1 MIRTLSLL
9 LALSLAQA
17 PVLPEPGTAPSRVSL
32 AVDVRDKRGEIPR
45 NLTAADFLVREDT
58 EPRPVVEVAP
68 STPPWRVVIYVDRVL
83 TGSRTLRGAT
93 GALAERVRDLVALGP
108 VDVIVAEP
116 EPRVVLEGARNPAVV
131 DDVLSRL
138 WFTGEGRDDL
148 RVTRQ
153 RFLDQIAAGPEAGDP
168 VELMVESL
176 EAEESLARNQ
186 QDRLAEWLLRQ
197 PQDAG
202 PRVLFLVSDGF
213 DVNPAAFYRSRVAA
227 ATALGETSSTLEKTA
242 LETAR
247 TAAFLGWTVIPL
259 PVGDPGL
266 PDLRGGVRPRSDEK
280 VPIGVT
286 VPLGRRPKK
295 EESKR
300 PVLPNLTNPTEPLG
314 WLAEATGG
322 SLLVQPQSVAGAVG
336 LLRSRVW
343 LTYETPR
350 AADGRPHAVEVAA
363 ARPEVA
369 VRARR
374 WDGSGLPEMVAAARA
389 LRLLEGEDEGNLEV
403 VSKIQPEETPEG
415 SERRGTLNLRVE
427 SPDVS
432 GPLRL
437 TVTAPDMAPIVSNR
451 ELTEADLVDGSY
463 RVSIPLP
470 AGVERL
476 AVLVEPESGGWG
488 GDVIFSGA
496 WGAEAAGEEE
506 PVSTERA
513 VIRLAAP
520 AGEDLA
526 GKVRLR
532 ATGSGAEIAR
542 VELKVGDRRAAGC
555 AALPC
560 EAEVD
565 LGRRVRAQTLEAVAY
580 AADGRELARDAV
592 RVNDPGE
599 DFRIRILEPA
609 GGKVEGAVDVAADV
623 RVPASAKLDRVEIFW
638 NDQLAGTLYT
648 APFRHRIVIPRDRPS
663 GYLRV
668 EARLEDGSTAEDAVT
683 VNASGLGERVDVR
696 LTELFVVVTDA
707 SGKPVQ
713 GLSRDAFHVRQD
725 GREQEIA
732 SFENAGD
739 LPLTVALA
747 IDSSASMFLKL
758 PKVQEAV
765 SSLLDGGL
773 SERRD
778 RALLVDFD
786 TQPRLVRPVTRD
798 LAAVSSSL
806 GTLSADGGTALWE
819 AISFSLTQLQGLSG
833 RKALV
838 VYSDGIEE
846 GSKISYRDVLSQA
859 RKIKTPVYLIV
870 ANPRAARGED
880 GGFLEEPLSE
890 RLGRLAE
897 STGGK
902 LYFALPDQDLS
913 AVYQEIL
920 SELRSQYIL
929 SFYPKDDSPK
939 RDIKVEVEGRG
950 LTART
955 MSGMPA
961 RP

>member
-1 MIRTLSLL
+1 MIPSLSLL

-17 PVLPEPGTAPSRVSL
+17 PALAQPGAAPSRVSL
-32 AVDVRDKRGEIPR
+32 AVDVRDRKGEIPR
-45 NLTAADFLVREDT
+45 DLTAADFIVREDT

-68 STPPWRVVIYVDRVL
+68 APPPWRVVIYVDRVL

-116 EPRVVLEGARNPAVV
+116 EPRVVLQGGRNPAVV
-131 DDVLSRL
+131 DEVLSRL

-148 RVTRQ
+148 RVLRQ
-153 RFLDQIAAGPEAGDP
+153 RFVEQLAAGPEAGDP
-168 VELMVESL
+168 VELMVEAV
-176 EAEESLARNQ
+176 EAEESLARLQ
-186 QDRLAEWLLRQ
+186 QDRFAEWLLRQ
-197 PQDAG
+197 PKDAG

-213 DVNPAAFYRSRVAA
+213 DVDPGAFYRARVPAA
-227 ATALGETSSTLEKTA
+227 AALGEVKPALEKTA

-247 TAAFLGWTVIPL
+247 TAAFLGWTVIPM

-266 PDLRGGVRPRSDEK
+266 PDLRGVRPQSSEK
-280 VPIGVT
+280 LPIGVT
-286 VPLGRRPKK
+286 VPLGRRPK
-295 EESKR
+295 EEGPKR
-300 PVLPNLTNPTEPLG
+300 PPLPPLSNPNEPLG

-322 SLLVQPQSVAGAVG
+322 TLLVQPQSVAGAVG
-336 LLRSRVW
+336 MLRSRVW
-343 LTYETPR
+343 LTYETQR
-350 AADGRPHAVEVAA
+350 AEDGRPHAVEVGVT
-363 ARPEVA
+363 RPEVA

-374 WDGSGLPEMVAAARA
+374 WDGSGLPEMVAAART

-415 SERRGTLNLRVE
+415 SEPRGTLNLRVE
-427 SPDVS
+427 SPGVS

-437 TVTAPDMAPIVSNR
+437 TVAAPDLAPIVSNR
-451 ELTEADLVDGSY
+451 QLTDADLVDGNY

-470 AGVERL
+470 AGAERL
-476 AVLVEPESGGWG
+476 AVLVEPAGGGWG

-496 WGAEAAGEEE
+496 WGTEAGEEE

-520 AGEDLA
+520 SGDDLV

-532 ATGSGAEIAR
+532 ATGSGAEIDR

-565 LGRRVRAQTLEAVAY
+565 LGRRVRPQILEAVAY
-580 AADGRELARDAV
+580 GADGRELARDAV
-592 RVNDPGE
+592 RVNDSAE
-599 DFRIRILEPA
+599 EFRIRILEPA

-623 RVPASAKLDRVEIFW
+623 RVPASGKLDRVEVFW
-638 NDQLAGTLYT
+638 NDQLAATLYT

-696 LTELFVVVTDA
+696 LTELYVVVTDA
-707 SGKPVQ
+707 TGKPVQ
-713 GLSRDAFHVRQD
+713 GLSREAFHVRQD

-758 PKVQEAV
+758 PKVRDAV
-765 SSLLDGGL
+765 ESLLDGGL
-773 SERRD
+773 AERRD

-806 GTLSADGGTALWE
+806 GALSADGGTALWE

-846 GSKISYRDVLSQA
+846 GSKISYRDVLSLA
-859 RKIKTPVYLIV
+859 RKTRTPVYLIV

-880 GGFLEEPLSE
+880 GGFLEEPISE
-890 RLGRLAE
+890 RLGRLARA
-897 STGGK
+897 TGGK

-920 SELRSQYIL
+920 SELRSQYVL
-929 SFYPKDDSPK
+929 TFYPKDPSPK
-939 RDIKVEVEGRG
+939 RDVEVEVEGRG

-955 MSGMPA
+955 MSGMQA

>member
-1 MIRTLSLL
+1 VIRSLSLL

-17 PVLPEPGTAPSRVSL
+17 PVLPEPATAPSRVSL
-32 AVDVRDKRGEIPR
+32 AVDVRDAKGEIPR
-45 NLTAADFLVREDT
+45 NLTAADFIVREDT
-58 EPRPVVEVAP
+58 EPRPVVDFAS
-68 STPPWRVVIYVDRVL
+68 STPPWRVVIYIDRVL
-83 TGSRTLRGAT
+83 TGSRTLRGAA
-93 GALAERVRDLVALGP
+93 GSLAERSRDLVALGP

-116 EPRVVLEGARNPAVV
+116 EPRVLLEGSRDAAVV

-138 WFTGEGRDDL
+138 WLSGEGRDDL
-148 RVTRQ
+148 RALRQ
-153 RFLDQIAAGPEAGDP
+153 RFVEQLGAGPEAGDP
-168 VELMVESL
+168 VDLMVEAIDN
-176 EAEESLARNQ
+176 EARLARIQ
-186 QDRLAEWLLRQ
+186 QDHLAEWLLRQ
-197 PQDAG
+197 PRSAG
-202 PRVLFLVSDGF
+202 PQALFLVSDGF
-213 DVNPAAFYRSRVAA
+213 DVDPGAFYRSRMPTAA
-227 ATALGETSSTLEKTA
+227 ALGGPKPALETAA

-247 TAAFLGWTVIPL
+247 TASFLGWTVFPL

-266 PDLRGGVRPRSDEK
+266 PDLRVRPQSSPK
-280 VPIGVT
+280 LPIGVT
-286 VPLGRRPKK
+286 VPLGRKPK
-295 EESKR
+295 EEAKR
-300 PVLPNLTNPTEPLG
+300 PALPNLSHPQQPLG

-322 SLLVQPQSVAGAVG
+322 ALLVQPQGIAGALG
-336 LLRSRVW
+336 MLRSRVW

-350 AADGRPHAVEVAA
+350 AADGRTHAVEVGV
-363 ARPEVA
+363 ARPDVA

-374 WDGSGLPEMVAAARA
+374 WDGAGLPEAVALARA
-389 LRLLEGEDEGNLEV
+389 LRLLEGEDEGDLEV
-403 VSKIQPEETPEG
+403 VSKIQPEATPEG
-415 SERRGTLNLRVE
+415 SARRGTLNLRVE

-437 TVTAPDMAPIVSNR
+437 TVAAPDSAPVVSNR
-451 ELTEADLVDGSY
+451 QLTEADLVEGSY
-463 RVSIPLP
+463 RVSIPIP
-470 AGVERL
+470 EGAERL
-476 AVLVEPESGGWG
+476 AVLVEPASGGWG
-488 GDVIFSGA
+488 GDVIFPGA

-506 PVSTERA
+506 PISTERV

-520 AGEDLA
+520 AGSDLT

-532 ATGSGAEIAR
+532 ATGAGEEIAR

-599 DFRIRILEPA
+599 DFRIRITEPA
-609 GGKVEGAVDVAADV
+609 GGMIGGAVDVAADV
-623 RVPASAKLDRVEIFW
+623 RIPAAGKLDRVEFFW
-638 NDQLAGTLYT
+638 NDQLAATLYT
-648 APFRHRIVIPRDRPS
+648 PPFRHRIVVPRDRPS

-668 EARLEDGSTAEDAVT
+668 AARLTDGSTAEDAVT

-696 LTELFVVVTDA
+696 LVELFVVVTDGA
-707 SGKPVQ
+707 GKPVK
-713 GLSRDAFHVRQD
+713 GLSREAFHVRQD
-725 GREQEIA
+725 GRDQEIA

-758 PKVQEAV
+758 PKVQDAV
-765 SSLLDGGL
+765 ASLLNGGL

-786 TQPRLVRPVTRD
+786 TQPRLVRSVTRD
-798 LAAVSSSL
+798 LGSVSSSL
-806 GTLSADGGTALWE
+806 AALSADGGTALWE

-846 GSKISYRDVLSQA
+846 GSRISYREVLSLA

-880 GGFLEEPLSE
+880 GGFLEEPISE

-897 STGGK
+897 ATGGK

-920 SELRSQYIL
+920 SELRSQYVL
-929 SFYPKDDSPK
+929 SFYPRDLGPR

-955 MSGMPA
+955 MSGTQA

>member
-1 MIRTLSLL
+1 MIRSLSLF
-9 LALSLAQA
+9 LALSLTQA
-17 PVLPEPGTAPSRVSL
+17 PIPPEPAPALSRVSL
-32 AVDVRDKRGEIPR
+32 AVDVRDAKGEIPR
-45 NLTAADFLVREDT
+45 DLTAADFIVREDT
-58 EPRPVVEVAP
+58 QTRTVVEVAP

-83 TGSRTLRGAT
+83 TGSRTLRGAA
-93 GALAERVRDLVALGP
+93 GGLAERARDLVALGP

-116 EPRVVLEGARNPAVV
+116 EPRVLLEGSQDAAVV
-131 DDVLSRL
+131 DDILSRL
-138 WFTGEGRDDL
+138 WLSGEGRDDL
-148 RVTRQ
+148 RVLRQ
-153 RFLDQIAAGPEAGDP
+153 RFVEQLGAGPEAGDP
-168 VELMVESL
+168 VELMVEAIDS
-176 EAEESLARNQ
+176 EVRLARIQ

-197 PQDAG
+197 PRSSG
-202 PRVLFLVSDGF
+202 PQALFLVSDGF
-213 DVNPAAFYRSRVAA
+213 DVDPGAFYRSRVPGAA
-227 ATALGETSSTLEKTA
+227 ALGEAKPALETAA

-247 TAAFLGWTVIPL
+247 TASFLGWTIFPM

-266 PDLRGGVRPRSDEK
+266 PDLRRVKPQSSEK
-280 VPIGVT
+280 LPIGVT
-286 VPLGRRPKK
+286 VPLGRKPR
-295 EESKR
+295 EEVKR
-300 PVLPNLTNPTEPLG
+300 PTLPNLSHPQQPMG

-322 SLLVQPQSVAGAVG
+322 ALLVQPQSIPGALG
-336 LLRSRVW
+336 LLRSRLW

-350 AADGRPHAVEVAA
+350 AADGRTHAVEVGV
-363 ARPEVA
+363 ARPDVA
-369 VRARR
+369 ARARR
-374 WDGSGLPEMVAAARA
+374 WDGAGLPEAVALARA
-389 LRLLEGEDEGNLEV
+389 VRLLEGEDEGDLEV

-415 SERRGTLNLRVE
+415 SERRGTLNLRIE
-427 SPDVS
+427 SPGVS

-437 TVTAPDMAPIVSNR
+437 TVAAPGTALIVSNR
-451 ELTEADLVDGSY
+451 QLTEADLVEGSY

-470 AGVERL
+470 TDAERL
-476 AVLVEPESGGWG
+476 AVLIEPAGGGWG
-488 GDVIFSGA
+488 GDVIFPGA
-496 WGAEAAGEEE
+496 WGAEAAGEAG
-506 PVSTERA
+506 PISTERA
-513 VIRLAAP
+513 VIRLLAP
-520 AGEDLA
+520 AGNDLT

-532 ATGSGAEIAR
+532 ATGAGSEISR

-555 AALPC
+555 ATLPC

-565 LGRRVRAQTLEAVAY
+565 LGRRVRAQTLEAIAY
-580 AADGRELARDAV
+580 AGDGRELARDAV

-599 DFRIRILEPA
+599 DFRIRITEPA
-609 GGKVEGAVDVAADV
+609 GGLIGGAVDVAADV
-623 RVPASAKLDRVEIFW
+623 RIPASGKLDRVEFFW
-638 NDQLAGTLYT
+638 NDQLAATLY
-648 APFRHRIVIPRDRPS
+648 APPFRHRIVVPRDRPS

-668 EARLEDGSTAEDAVT
+668 AARLEDGSTAEDAVT

-696 LTELFVVVTDA
+696 LVELYVVVTDA
-707 SGKPVQ
+707 SGKPVK
-713 GLSRDAFHVRQD
+713 GLSREAFHVRQD
-725 GREQEIA
+725 GRDQEIA

-758 PKVQEAV
+758 PKVRDAV
-765 SSLLDGGL
+765 ASLLDGGL

-786 TQPRLVRPVTRD
+786 TQPRLVRSVTRD
-798 LAAVSSSL
+798 LVSVSSSL
-806 GTLSADGGTALWE
+806 SALSADGGTALWE
-819 AISFSLTQLQGLSG
+819 AISFSLNQLQGLSG

-838 VYSDGIEE
+838 IYSDGIEE
-846 GSKISYRDVLSQA
+846 GSRISYREVLSLA

-880 GGFLEEPLSE
+880 GGFLEEPISE

-897 STGGK
+897 ATGGK

-920 SELRSQYIL
+920 SELRSQYVL
-929 SFYPKDDSPK
+929 TYYPKDASPR

-955 MSGMPA
+955 MSGTQA

>member
-1 MIRTLSLL
+1 MIGSLSLF

-17 PVLPEPGTAPSRVSL
+17 SVPPEPAPASSRVSL
-32 AVDVRDKRGEIPR
+32 AVDVRDSKGEIPR
-45 NLTAADFLVREDT
+45 NLTAADFLVREDS
-58 EPRPVVEVAP
+58 EPRTVVDLAS
-68 STPPWRVVIYVDRVL
+68 STPPWRVVIYIDRVL
-83 TGSRTLRGAT
+83 TGSRTLRGAA
-93 GALAERVRDLVALGP
+93 GILAERSRDLVALGP

-116 EPRVVLEGARNPAVV
+116 EPRVLLEGSRDAAVV
-131 DDVLSRL
+131 DDILSRL
-138 WFTGEGRDDL
+138 WLTGEGRDDL
-148 RVTRQ
+148 RVIRQ
-153 RFLDQIAAGPEAGDP
+153 RFVEQLGAGPEAGDP
-168 VELMVESL
+168 VELMA
-176 EAEESLARNQ
+176 EAMDSEARLARIQ

-197 PQDAG
+197 PRNAG
-202 PRVLFLVSDGF
+202 PQALFLVSDGF
-213 DVNPAAFYRSRVAA
+213 DVDPGAFYRSRLLTAA
-227 ATALGETSSTLEKTA
+227 VLGEAKPSLEKAA

-247 TAAFLGWTVIPL
+247 IASFLGWTVYPL

-266 PDLRGGVRPRSDEK
+266 PDLRVRPQSSPK
-280 VPIGVT
+280 LPIGVT
-286 VPLGRRPKK
+286 VPLGRKPK
-295 EESKR
+295 EEVKR
-300 PVLPNLTNPTEPLG
+300 PVLPDLSHPQQPLG

-322 SLLVQPQSVAGAVG
+322 TVLVQPQSIPGTLG
-336 LLRSRVW
+336 MLRSRVW

-350 AADGRPHAVEVAA
+350 AADGRTHAVEVGV
-363 ARPEVA
+363 ARPDVA

-374 WDGSGLPEMVAAARA
+374 WDGAGLPQAVAMARA
-389 LRLLEGEDEGNLEV
+389 VRLLEGEDEGDLEV
-403 VSKIQPEETPEG
+403 VSKIQPEATPEG

-427 SPDVS
+427 SPGVS

-437 TVTAPDMAPIVSNR
+437 TVAVPGAAPVVSNR
-451 ELTEADLVDGSY
+451 QLTDADLVEGSY
-463 RVSIPLP
+463 RVSIPIP
-470 AGVERL
+470 DGAERL
-476 AVLVEPESGGWG
+476 AVLVEPASGGWG
-488 GDVIFSGA
+488 GDVIFPGA

-506 PVSTERA
+506 PISTERA
-513 VIRLAAP
+513 VIRLLAP
-520 AGEDLA
+520 AGSDLS

-532 ATGSGAEIAR
+532 ATGAGEEISR

-555 AALPC
+555 ATLPC

-565 LGRRVRAQTLEAVAY
+565 LGRRVRAQTLEAIAY

-599 DFRIRILEPA
+599 DFRIRITEP
-609 GGKVEGAVDVAADV
+609 GGGVIGGAVDVAADV
-623 RVPASAKLDRVEIFW
+623 RVPAAGKLDRVEFFW
-638 NDQLAGTLYT
+638 NDQLAATLYT
-648 APFRHRIVIPRDRPS
+648 PPFRHRIVVPRDRS

-668 EARLEDGSTAEDAVT
+668 TARLEDGSTAEDAVT

-696 LTELFVVVTDA
+696 LVELFVVVTDSA
-707 SGKPVQ
+707 GKPVK
-713 GLSRDAFHVRQD
+713 GLSREAFHIRED
-725 GREQEIA
+725 GRDQEIA

-765 SSLLDGGL
+765 ASLLDGGL

-786 TQPRLVRPVTRD
+786 TQPRLVRSVTRD
-798 LAAVSSSL
+798 LGSVSSSL
-806 GTLSADGGTALWE
+806 GVLSADGGTALWE

-846 GSKISYRDVLSQA
+846 GSKISYREVLSLA

-880 GGFLEEPLSE
+880 GGFLEEPISQ

-897 STGGK
+897 ATGGK

-920 SELRSQYIL
+920 SELRSQYVL
-929 SFYPKDDSPK
+929 TFYPKDLAPRK
-939 RDIKVEVEGRG
+939 DIKVEVEGRG

-955 MSGMPA
+955 MSGAQA

>member
-1 MIRTLSLL
+1 
-9 LALSLAQA
+9 
-17 PVLPEPGTAPSRVSL
+17 
-32 AVDVRDKRGEIPR
+32 VD
-45 NLTAADFLVREDT
+45 
-58 EPRPVVEVAP
+58 
-68 STPPWRVVIYVDRVL
+68 S
-83 TGSRTLRGAT
+83 
-93 GALAERVRDLVALGP
+93 
-108 VDVIVAEP
+108 
-116 EPRVVLEGARNPAVV
+116 
-131 DDVLSRL
+131 VLSKAKR
-138 WFTGEGRDDL
+138 
-148 RVTRQ
+148 
-153 RFLDQIAAGPEAGDP
+153 A
-168 VELMVESL
+168 L
-176 EAEESLARNQ
+176 E
-186 QDRLAEWLLRQ
+186 
-197 PQDAG
+197 P
-202 PRVLFLVSDGF
+202 
-213 DVNPAAFYRSRVAA
+213 
-227 ATALGETSSTLEKTA
+227 TLEKTC
-242 LETAR
+242 LETSR
-247 TAAFLGWTVIPL
+247 TASFLGWTVHPL

-286 VPLGRRPKK
+286 VPLGKRPKP

-300 PVLPNLTNPTEPLG
+300 PVLPNLSNPHEPLG

-322 SLLVQPQSVAGAVG
+322 ALLLQPQSVAGALG

-350 AADGRPHAVEVAA
+350 AADGRPHAVEVAV
-363 ARPEVA
+363 ARPEIA
-369 VRARR
+369 VWARR
-374 WDGSGLPEMVAAARA
+374 WDGSGVPEMAAAARIV
-389 LRLLEGEDEGNLEV
+389 RLLEGEDEGNLEV

-427 SPDVS
+427 SLDVS

-437 TVTAPDMAPIVSNR
+437 TVAAPGAAPIVSNR
-451 ELTEADLVDGSY
+451 QLTEADLVEGSY

-470 AGVERL
+470 TDAERL
-476 AVLVEPESGGWG
+476 AVLVEPAGGGWG
-488 GDVIFSGA
+488 GDVIFPGA
-496 WGAEAAGEEE
+496 WGAEAEAGRDE
-506 PVSTERA
+506 PISTERA

-520 AGEDLA
+520 AGNDLA

-532 ATGSGAEIAR
+532 ATGAGADISR

-580 AADGRELARDAV
+580 SADGRELARDAV

-623 RVPASAKLDRVEIFW
+623 RVPASGKLDRVELFW
-638 NDQLAGTLYT
+638 NDQLVATLYNP
-648 APFRHRIVIPRDRPS
+648 PFRHRIVIPRDRPS

-668 EARLEDGSTAEDAVT
+668 AARLEDGSTAEDAVT

-696 LTELFVVVTDA
+696 LTELYVVVTDA
-707 SGKPVQ
+707 AGKPVQ
-713 GLSRDAFHVRQD
+713 GLSREAFRVRQD
-725 GREQEIA
+725 GRDQEIA

-758 PKVQEAV
+758 PKVRDAV
-765 SSLLDGGL
+765 ASLLDGGL

-786 TQPRLVRPVTRD
+786 TEPRLVRPVTRD
-798 LAAVSSSL
+798 LGAVSSSL
-806 GTLSADGGTALWE
+806 GVLSADGGTALWE

-846 GSKISYRDVLSQA
+846 GSRISYRDVLSLA
-859 RKIKTPVYLIV
+859 RKTKTPVYLIV

-880 GGFLEEPLSE
+880 GGFLEEPISE

-897 STGGK
+897 ATGGK

-913 AVYQEIL
+913 AVYKEIL
-920 SELRSQYIL
+920 SELRSQYVL
-929 SFYPKDDSPK
+929 TFYPKDTVSGAR
-939 RDIKVEVEGRG
+939 RDVKVEVEGRG

-955 MSGMPA
+955 MSGVQA